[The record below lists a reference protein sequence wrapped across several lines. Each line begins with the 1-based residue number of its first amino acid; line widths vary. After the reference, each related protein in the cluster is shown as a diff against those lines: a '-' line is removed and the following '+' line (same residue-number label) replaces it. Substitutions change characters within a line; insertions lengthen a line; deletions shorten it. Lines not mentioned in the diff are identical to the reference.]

1 MERTTSAAPTIH
13 QTSIHKTFTKKGM
26 CVSGAEAGRQAGHVF
41 WKKSIW
47 DDSAA
52 PQVVGGG
59 EQLYQQWKSGS
70 GNFGQL
76 HQELRRWSADILNFK
91 HFY

>member
-1 MERTTSAAPTIH
+1 
-13 QTSIHKTFTKKGM
+13 M
-26 CVSGAEAGRQAGHVF
+26 CVSEAEAGRQAGHVF
-41 WKKSIW
+41 WKNYIWAKSLG
-47 DDSAA
+47 

-76 HQELRRWSADILNFK
+76 HQELE
-91 HFY
+91 H